1 MKTPST
7 RLMAPATAAR
17 YRDATTSS
25 SSSKTPRRGPF
36 LLLLLEVL
44 AELDGVVVRLL
55 RLLVGV
61 RRLPYDPSLDAL
73 FFISF
78 FRELFRVVQGLLRSL
93 ELGRTEGLLVVG
105 VVGRRCG
112 RRRRLRLELELRD
125 RHGHQI
131 SFFRRLRRAR
141 VAVASHELVVP
152 VFSYWNNLVDGRRV
166 VPRYRL

>member
-7 RLMAPATAAR
+7 RLTAPATASRHRA
-17 YRDATTSS
+17 ATTSS

-61 RRLPYDPSLDAL
+61 RRLADDPCFNPL

-78 FRELFRVVQGLLRSL
+78 FRYLLGLVQSLLGTL
-93 ELGRTEGLLVVG
+93 ELGR
-105 VVGRRCG
+105 RKR
-112 RRRRLRLELELRD
+112 
-125 RHGHQI
+125 
-131 SFFRRLRRAR
+131 
-141 VAVASHELVVP
+141 
-152 VFSYWNNLVDGRRV
+152 
-166 VPRYRL
+166 